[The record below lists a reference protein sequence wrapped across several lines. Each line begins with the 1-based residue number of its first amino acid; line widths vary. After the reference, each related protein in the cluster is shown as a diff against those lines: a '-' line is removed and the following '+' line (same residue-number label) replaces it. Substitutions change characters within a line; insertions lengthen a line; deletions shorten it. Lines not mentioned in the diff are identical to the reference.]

1 MPRYLVHI
9 GPHKTGTT
17 YIQSRLDAARDRLR
31 AVGVAYPAT
40 WRAGDAVPS
49 HLRLFERIRHRQ
61 LAELQRELGELTVDA
76 DGLVVLSSEDLQY
89 LDADEVR
96 ILADLLGAANVTV
109 VYYCRRW
116 SELLPSCWQE
126 RIKHGDDQP
135 LPEFLL
141 LLTAHAHRSALAN
154 YGIVLDRYLGV
165 FGAANVRVV
174 SYSNVTD
181 SQADLAEHFVVT
193 FLPALPGGLPAASEV
208 RPNASLA
215 ATDIEM
221 IRVLNALH
229 RRCGGEPGSAIRGW
243 YLRHAGTLDLSGI
256 TAAMTKASVTMAYSD
271 AIPSLELLHQRLFQQ
286 YRELMVPPVSANR
299 LFRPRQQD
307 LAFVRQDY
315 LTDPTIAAQVEQ
327 IYQGFRAS

>member
-61 LAELQRELGELTVDA
+61 LSELRRELAELAVDT

-96 ILADLLGAANVTV
+96 ILADVLGTANVTV
-109 VYYCRRW
+109 VFYCRRW

-154 YGIVLDRYLGV
+154 YGIVLDRYLGM
-165 FGAANVRVV
+165 FGAGNVRIV
-174 SYSNVTD
+174 SYSNVID
-181 SQADLAEHFVVT
+181 SQVDLAEHFAAT
-193 FLPALPGGLPAASEV
+193 FLPALPGGLPAASDA

-229 RRCGGEPGSAIRGW
+229 RRRGGEPGSAIRGW
-243 YLRHAGTLDLSGI
+243 YLQRAGTLDLSAI
-256 TAAMTKASVTMAYSD
+256 TAAMTKATVTMAYSD
-271 AIPSLELLHQRLFQQ
+271 AIPALELLHQRLYQQ
-286 YRELMVPPVSANR
+286 YRELIVPPVSANR
-299 LFRPRQQD
+299 LFRSRQQD

-315 LTDPTIAAQVEQ
+315 LTDPTIAAQVGQ
-327 IYQGFRAS
+327 IYESFRAA

>member
-61 LAELQRELGELTVDA
+61 LSELQRELAELAVDT

-96 ILADLLGAANVTV
+96 ILGDLLGTANVTV

-141 LLTAHAHRSALAN
+141 LLTSHAHRSALAN

-174 SYSNVTD
+174 SYSNVID
-181 SQADLAEHFVVT
+181 SQVDLAEHFVAT
-193 FLPALPGGLPAASEV
+193 FLPALPGGLPATSDS

-229 RRCGGEPGSAIRGW
+229 RRRGASRAARSVDGISNAPERSTCRGSRW
-243 YLRHAGTLDLSGI
+243 R
-256 TAAMTKASVTMAYSD
+256 
-271 AIPSLELLHQRLFQQ
+271 
-286 YRELMVPPVSANR
+286 
-299 LFRPRQQD
+299 
-307 LAFVRQDY
+307 
-315 LTDPTIAAQVEQ
+315 
-327 IYQGFRAS
+327 